1 MSSIEARS
9 IQSDLSL
16 LRAVAMQIPIRTAVD
31 QLHLAR
37 IREERLGNIDWGI
50 SSLSNE
56 PVRHLRLDISEN
68 PSGHPP
74 SDAIGE

>member
-1 MSSIEARS
+1 MINNFNWTKVSSIEARS

-31 QLHLAR
+31 QLHLER
-37 IREERLGNIDWGI
+37 TREERLENIDWGI

-56 PVRHLRLDISEN
+56 PVRDLQLDIS
-68 PSGHPP
+68 G
-74 SDAIGE
+74 